1 MKTAATKRIEIRVTP
16 KEMRELDAFRRAAGR
31 TRSDVLREYIRSLAH
46 HRPQES
52 TASMTDCRASS
63 AR

>member
-1 MKTAATKRIEIRVTP
+1 MKNTASKRIEIRVTP
-16 KEMRELDAFRRAAGR
+16 KEMKELDAYRRAAGR

-46 HRPQES
+46 RPEAS

>member
-1 MKTAATKRIEIRVTP
+1 MKNTATKRIEIRVTP
-16 KEMRELDAFRRAAGR
+16 KEMKELDAYRRAAGR

-46 HRPQES
+46 RREAS

>member
-1 MKTAATKRIEIRVTP
+1 MKNTASKRIEIRVTP
-16 KEMRELDAFRRAAGR
+16 KEMKELDAYRRAAGR

-46 HRPQES
+46 RPEDS
-52 TASMTDCRASS
+52 TASMTDCLASS